1 MITDFLTDYAWIV
14 WLALILLF
22 VIIEVMTLEFT
33 FLMLAIGSI
42 GGLVAGLFGV
52 DWWVQVV
59 VAGLLAILLLF
70 LAKPALL
77 KALHRGGDPARTLV
91 DALLGADG
99 VVLSDFADGQGQVK
113 LNNGETWTARL
124 SPLTEAREVNTG
136 ERVVVTAIDG
146 ATAIVIPAER
156 NTL

>member
-14 WLALILLF
+14 WLALILIF
-22 VIIEVMTLEFT
+22 VIVEVMTLEFT

-42 GGLVAGLFGV
+42 GGLVVGLFGLE
-52 DWWVQVV
+52 WWVQVV
-59 VAGLLAILLLF
+59 VAGVLAILLLF

-77 KALHRGGDPARTLV
+77 KALHRGGDPALTLV
-91 DALLGADG
+91 DALLGTDG
-99 VVLSDFADGQGQVK
+99 IVVTDFTDGQGHVK
-113 LNNGETWTARL
+113 LSNGETWTARL
-124 SPLTEAREVNTG
+124 SPLTEVREVNTG

-156 NTL
+156 TAQ